1 MTFMKLHTLGKV
13 VLGTIFSFY
22 IASSAEAAM
31 PWQESYPQEPLQVVK
46 QEGTLIFSDCPEY
59 ATSRGILY
67 EGTVEKG
74 KGRIYYYHVNEIG
87 EPARVV
93 VYGKSDKKQAI
104 TVHRTLKGDAS
115 SAYLPTGRTLSS
127 REIVEGKDENRTISL
142 TPQKKTILWDDDE
155 KGIQEE
161 DLVSGIVEVEVTKPT
176 IFGVAILADGSKED
190 VEKELDQALPLPAD
204 THEMRGT
211 FARDLYLENKPWDF
225 VKGPV
230 NYNMG
235 GDGSSLSFRKGT
247 DEVSHVERENTGD
260 YGITYH
266 ITLHTQGVGT
276 YTLYIT
282 ALGGYYTGSFEIG
295 QNQKFLKLYGP
306 ASAKS
311 LHPFG
316 EVSGDYIEAGTY
328 TMGRDLY
335 IRYIPAGASYL
346 PIAFTLVPENKG

>member
-1 MTFMKLHTLGKV
+1 MKLHTFGKI

-22 IASSAEAAM
+22 IGSSAEAAM
-31 PWQESYPQEPLQVVK
+31 PWQEDYPQEPLQIVK

-67 EGTVEKG
+67 EGTVQKG
-74 KGRIYYYHVNEIG
+74 KGRIYYYHVNQIG
-87 EPARVV
+87 EPARMV
-93 VYGKSDKKQAI
+93 VYGKCDKKQTI

-115 SAYLPTGRTLSS
+115 ASYLPTGQTLSS
-127 REIVEGKDENRTISL
+127 REIQAGKDENQTISL
-142 TPQKKTILWDDDE
+142 DPKKKTILWDDDE

-161 DLVSGIVEVEVTKPT
+161 DLVSGIVEVEVQKPT
-176 IFGVAILADGSKED
+176 TFGVAILADGKSED
-190 VEKELDQALPLPAD
+190 LEKELSEALPLPAD

-211 FARDLYLENKPWDF
+211 FARDLYVENTLWDF
-225 VKGPV
+225 AKGPV
-230 NYNMG
+230 NFNMG
-235 GDGSSLSFRKGT
+235 GEDSSFPFQKGE
-247 DEVSHVERENTGD
+247 DEVSHVTRENTGD

-276 YTLYIT
+276 YKLYIT
-282 ALGGYYTGSFEIG
+282 ALGGYYTGSFEVG
-295 QNQKFLKLYGP
+295 QNPKFLKIYGP

-316 EVSGDYIEAGTY
+316 ENAGDYIEAGTY
-328 TMGRDLY
+328 TIGRDLY